1 MRAFISLNLLCDES
15 ISKVLADLNSIG
27 VKTVN
32 SNQLHITLRFL
43 GDIDKKHV
51 DNISKAVEA
60 TADEFHRFDMK
71 INKVGTFPRKDG
83 SGIVWIG
90 SDDQTV
96 IDISKKLDELLY
108 SNGIDRENKPFKNH
122 VTIARPKHDIKD
134 INEYLNSREYHFKEQ
149 SINSMFL
156 MSSVL
161 TPAGPIYT
169 IEKEYPLISDN
180 L

>member
-60 TADEFHRFDMK
+60 T
-71 INKVGTFPRKDG
+71 
-83 SGIVWIG
+83 
-90 SDDQTV
+90 SD
-96 IDISKKLDELLY
+96 
-108 SNGIDRENKPFKNH
+108 
-122 VTIARPKHDIKD
+122 
-134 INEYLNSREYHFKEQ
+134 
-149 SINSMFL
+149 
-156 MSSVL
+156 L
-161 TPAGPIYT
+161 TT
-169 IEKEYPLISDN
+169 KQ
-180 L
+180 